1 MASML
6 HEGLL
11 LLFRNRPALA
21 PELLRDALNLRLPH
35 WTEARVES
43 AELTE
48 VVPTEYRADLVV
60 LLLEGKPIFAIVVEV
75 QLSRDE
81 DKRKSWPLYLTSLR
95 SRVGCPTALLVVAPD
110 AAVARWCAQPIEL
123 GHPGFVLQPLVTGPE
138 AIPVILDEQAA
149 REDPELAVLSA
160 MAHGKE
166 EVGTSIAQT
175 VLAAMGDLDTE
186 RVRLYVDLTM
196 ASLSEAA
203 RSALE
208 AMMQSGTYEYQS
220 EFARK
225 YVAQGRAEGREEGLQ
240 KGLQRGRKEGREEGL
255 HEGERAALFEVLDAR
270 GLKVDAGT
278 RQRILA
284 CTELSQLKL
293 WLRKAVSVQ
302 AAQELFEPG
311 PAAKPAARKAGKLGQ
326 SLKAPKPRSKR

>member
-1 MASML
+1 MQ

-11 LLFRNRPALA
+11 LLFRNRPELA
-21 PELLRDALNLRLPH
+21 PELLRDVLGLSLPH

-60 LLLEGKPIFAIVVEV
+60 LLLEGKPCFAIVVEV

-123 GHPGFVLQPLVTGPE
+123 GHPGFVLQPLVTGPD
-138 AIPVILDEQAA
+138 AIPVILDKQVA
-149 REDPELAVLSA
+149 RQDPELAVLSA
-160 MAHGKE
+160 MAHGHR
-166 EVGTSIAQT
+166 EVGASIAQT
-175 VLAAMGDLDTE
+175 VLAAVGGLDTE
-186 RVRLYVDLTM
+186 RVRLYVDLAM
-196 ASLSEAA
+196 SSLSEAA
-203 RSALE
+203 RHALE
-208 AMMQSGTYEYQS
+208 ELMQRGTYEYQS

-225 YVAQGRAEGREEGLQ
+225 YVAQGREEGRQEGREEGLQ
-240 KGLQRGRKEGREEGL
+240 KGREQGL

-270 GLKVDAGT
+270 GLQVDEGT

-284 CTELSQLKL
+284 CLELSQLKL

-302 AAQELFEPG
+302 SAQELFESG
-311 PAAKPAARKAGKLGQ
+311 PAAKPAAAKAGPRGR
-326 SLKAPKPRSKR
+326 SLKAKNPRSKR

>member
-1 MASML
+1 MVSML

-11 LLFRNRPALA
+11 LLFRNRPTLA
-21 PELLRDALNLRLPH
+21 PELLQGALGLKLPH

-60 LLLEGKPIFAIVVEV
+60 LLLDGKPIFAIVVEV

-123 GHPGFVLQPLVTGPE
+123 GHPGFILQPLVMGPD
-138 AIPVILDEQAA
+138 AIPVVLDEQVA
-149 REDPELAVLSA
+149 RKDPELAVLSA
-160 MAHGKE
+160 MAHGHE
-166 EVGTSIAQT
+166 EVGAAIAHT
-175 VLAAMGDLDTE
+175 VLAAMVGLDAE
-186 RVRLYVDLTM
+186 RIRLYVDLTIN
-196 ASLSEAA
+196 SLSEAT
-203 RSALE
+203 RYALE
-208 AMMQSGTYEYQS
+208 AVMQSGTYEYQS

-225 YVAQGRAEGREEGLQ
+225 YVAQGREEGRQEGREEG
-240 KGLQRGRKEGREEGL
+240 R
-255 HEGERAALFEVLDAR
+255 HEGEQAALFEVLDAR
-270 GLKVDAGT
+270 GLQVDEGV

-284 CTELSQLKL
+284 CKDLSQLKL
-293 WLRKAVSVQ
+293 WLRKAVSVES
-302 AAQELFEPG
+302 AQELFEPG
-311 PAAKPAARKAGKLGQ
+311 PAAKPAARKATQRGK
-326 SLKAPKPRSKR
+326 SLKAQRPRSKR

>member
-1 MASML
+1 MASMQ

-21 PELLRDALNLRLPH
+21 PELLRDALGLSLPP

-60 LLLEGKPIFAIVVEV
+60 LLLEGKPCFAIVVEV

-123 GHPGFVLQPLVTGPE
+123 GHPGFVLQPLVTGPKT
-138 AIPVILDEQAA
+138 IPVILDKEAA

-160 MAHGKE
+160 MAHGHE
-166 EVGTSIAQT
+166 EVGASIAQT
-175 VLAAMGDLDTE
+175 VLAAVGGLDTE
-186 RVRLYVDLTM
+186 RVRLYVDLAM
-196 ASLSEAA
+196 SSLSEAA

-208 AMMQSGTYEYQS
+208 ELMQRGTYEYQS

-225 YVAQGRAEGREEGLQ
+225 YVAQGREEGREEGLQ
-240 KGLQRGRKEGREEGL
+240 RGREEGREEGL

-270 GLKVDAGT
+270 GLRVEEGT

-284 CTELSQLKL
+284 CVELAQLKL
-293 WLRKAVSVQ
+293 WLRKAVSVRS
-302 AAQELFEPG
+302 AQELFESG
-311 PAAKPAARKAGKLGQ
+311 PAAKPAAPKAGKRGR

>member
-1 MASML
+1 MVSMQ

-11 LLFRNRPALA
+11 LLFRNRPELA
-21 PELLRDALNLRLPH
+21 PELLRDALGLQLPR

-60 LLLEGKPIFAIVVEV
+60 LLLEGKPCFAIVVEV

-95 SRVGCPTALLVVAPD
+95 SRVDCPTALLVIAPD

-123 GHPGFVLQPLVTGPE
+123 GHPGFMLQPLVMGPQ
-138 AIPVILDEQAA
+138 AIPVILDEAVA

-160 MAHGKE
+160 MAHGRA
-166 EVGTSIAQT
+166 EVGASIART
-175 VLAAMGDLDTE
+175 VLAAWGELDTE
-186 RVRLYVDLTM
+186 RVRLYVDLVLG
-196 ASLSEAA
+196 SLSEAA
-203 RSALE
+203 RGALE
-208 AMMQSGTYEYQS
+208 ALMQRGTYEYQS

-225 YVAQGRAEGREEGLQ
+225 YVAQGRKEGREEGREEGLQ
-240 KGLQRGRKEGREEGL
+240 KGREEGREEG
-255 HEGERAALFEVLDAR
+255 EREALFEVLDAR
-270 GLKVDAGT
+270 GLRVGERE

-284 CTELSQLKL
+284 CTDLSQLKR
-293 WLRKAVSVQ
+293 WLRKAVSVRTT
-302 AAQELFEPG
+302 QELFEPE
-311 PAAKPAARKAGKLGQ
+311 PPAKPKAGKRGR
-326 SLKAPKPRSKR
+326 SLKSSKPGR

>member
-1 MASML
+1 MASMQ

-21 PELLRDALNLRLPH
+21 PELLRDALGMHLPQ

-60 LLLEGKPIFAIVVEV
+60 LLLDGKPIFAIVVEV

-81 DKRKSWPLYLTSLR
+81 DKRKSWPIYLTSLR
-95 SRVGCPTALLVVAPD
+95 SRVACPTALLVIAPD

-123 GHPGFVLQPLVTGPE
+123 GHPGFVLQPLVMGPD
-138 AIPVILDEQAA
+138 AIPVILDEQVA

-160 MAHGKE
+160 MAHGHE
-166 EVGTSIAQT
+166 DVGASIAQT
-175 VLAAMGDLDTE
+175 VLAAVGGLDTE
-186 RVRLYVDLTM
+186 RVRLYVDLAM
-196 ASLSEAA
+196 SSLSGAA

-208 AMMQSGTYEYQS
+208 ELMQRGTYEYQS

-225 YVAQGRAEGREEGLQ
+225 YVAQGLEEGR
-240 KGLQRGRKEGREEGL
+240 

-270 GLKVDAGT
+270 GLRVDAET

-284 CTELSQLKL
+284 CTDLAQLKV
-293 WLRKAVSVQ
+293 WLRKAVTVES
-302 AAQELFEPG
+302 AQELFEPG
-311 PAAKPAARKAGKLGQ
+311 PAAKSPPRKAAKRGR
-326 SLKAPKPRSKR
+326 SLKAPKSRSKR